1 MVTTITEQIWA
12 SSDYAPLAERVSPAI
27 APLITSLQ
35 ESLKGRVGAT
45 VLDIG
50 AGHGHLTRQLIANG
64 YDVTALEPVQAMIDV
79 GQRFCPKATWM
90 RAFAE
95 DTGLADESFDAI
107 ASNFGSF
114 ICTNDAVGDE
124 WARLLR
130 PGAPLVMTAW
140 DHRGFFAEMTLRM
153 EACFRDVP
161 ILPPHM
167 RWAQPGVAQAR
178 LGSRFRNIEIT
189 EHEIPWEFESVA
201 AGMNFYLHGSPI
213 HTFSFNRSDAVRRQA
228 LKDALRQHL
237 EENTN
242 PDGTISSYAGFVII
256 SAIASS

>member
-114 ICTNDAVGDE
+114 ICTNDAVGTAATPGGSPSDDRVGPPRILCGNDP
-124 WARLLR
+124 AHGGVLSGRSHTSATHALGTTR
-130 PGAPLVMTAW
+130 RSAGAP
-140 DHRGFFAEMTLRM
+140 R
-153 EACFRDVP
+153 
-161 ILPPHM
+161 
-167 RWAQPGVAQAR
+167 
-178 LGSRFRNIEIT
+178 IEV
-189 EHEIPWEFESVA
+189 SQ
-201 AGMNFYLHGSPI
+201 Y
-213 HTFSFNRSDAVRRQA
+213 
-228 LKDALRQHL
+228 
-237 EENTN
+237 
-242 PDGTISSYAGFVII
+242 
-256 SAIASS
+256 